1 MGGFVEAL
9 IGAQMSGGGLGSGVS
24 KATPM
29 GRAGATATKSAIP
42 AAGQGNKYG
51 KGIALVY
58 GKRQR

>member
-1 MGGFVEAL
+1 
-9 IGAQMSGGGLGSGVS
+9 MSGGGLGSGVS